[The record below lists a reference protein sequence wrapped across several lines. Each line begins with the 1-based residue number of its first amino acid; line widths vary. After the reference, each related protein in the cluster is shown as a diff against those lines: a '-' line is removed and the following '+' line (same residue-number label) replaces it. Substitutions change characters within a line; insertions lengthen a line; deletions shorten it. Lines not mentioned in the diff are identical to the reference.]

1 MKLIQLG
8 CYVFF
13 AGIFPIGNL
22 GINFSEVSLKMNKFL
37 YQKMNVNMSAKGMPF
52 LCSLDVLILMVMEN
66 RYNYIAN
73 KLELHLCCIKP

>member
-13 AGIFPIGNL
+13 AGIFSIGNL

-37 YQKMNVNMSAKGMPF
+37 YQKMNVKMSAKDMPF
-52 LCSLDVLILMVMEN
+52 LCSLDVLILMV
-66 RYNYIAN
+66 YA
-73 KLELHLCCIKP
+73 K